1 MTRIILPGGKT
12 FDAAFA
18 GDDPGRTLFSAS
30 LMTGDII
37 DVVESFSGAPSF
49 TVESENT
56 GTHEFTGYTV
66 LSELHK
72 WPDSITIVLR
82 KGE

>member
-12 FDAAFA
+12 YDAAYA
-18 GDDPGRTLFSAS
+18 GDDPGETLFSAS
-30 LMTGDII
+30 LYTEDVI
-37 DVVESFSGAPSF
+37 DVVESFTNAAAF
-49 TVESENT
+49 TVESEKT

-72 WPDSITIVLR
+72 WPGSITIILR